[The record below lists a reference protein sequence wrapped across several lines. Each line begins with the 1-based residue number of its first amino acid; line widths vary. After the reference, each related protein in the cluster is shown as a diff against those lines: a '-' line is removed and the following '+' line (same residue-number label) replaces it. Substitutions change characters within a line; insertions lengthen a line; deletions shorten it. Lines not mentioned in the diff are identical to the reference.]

1 MKKMKSVEIIRMWNE
16 KMRTKFPKTDTASIK
31 IRIDELINQFG
42 EKIINDYF
50 YEMTE
55 KGNSDIWSFAV
66 AYKVKDWSSK
76 KNPEL
81 NALEL
86 LGNQLVQIMG
96 NDLANRITD
105 KVKDE
110 MNQYILNKTINKVYE
125 YKDEKR
131 QVNGIAHNK
140 LDTIIKFIAM
150 DEPVMMVG
158 NAGTGKNVIAKQVAE
173 ALGLEFYFSNAVTQE
188 YKITGYGDANGNFV
202 ETQFYKA
209 FKNGGLFLLDEIDAS
224 CPEALVVMNCAIANG
239 YFDFPVIGKVEANE
253 NFRIIAR
260 ANTFGTGASMEYVGR
275 NQLDAATLNR
285 FAIVEVDY
293 DERIE
298 NLLCPNEELAM
309 FLRDFRKT
317 CAING
322 VNHIVSY
329 REFNRLYKMIEV
341 AKMEPREAIKCCL
354 TKGLEVDTLRML
366 KNNMSSNK
374 YNAELTY

>member
-1 MKKMKSVEIIRMWNE
+1 MKSVEIIRMWNE

>member
-1 MKKMKSVEIIRMWNE
+1 ME
-16 KMRTKFPKTDTASIK
+16 
-31 IRIDELINQFG
+31 
-42 EKIINDYF
+42 DYF
-50 YEMTE
+50 CDVVAL
-55 KGNSDIWSFAV
+55 GNSDIWNYAI
-66 AYKVKDWSSK
+66 AYKIKDWKSK

-81 NALEL
+81 NAMEL
-86 LGNQLVQIMG
+86 LGNQLVAIMG

-105 KVKDE
+105 KVKKEMDE
-110 MNQYILNKTINKVYE
+110 YISNKTIAKVYE

-131 QVNGIAHNK
+131 RVSGVAHKK
-140 LDTIIKFIAM
+140 LDTIIKFVAM
-150 DEPVMMVG
+150 NEPVMMVG

-173 ALGLEFYFSNAVTQE
+173 ALGLDFYFSNAVTQE

-224 CPEALVVMNCAIANG
+224 CPESLVVMNCAIANG

-253 NFRIIAR
+253 NFRVIAC

-298 NLLCPNEELAM
+298 DTLCPDKELAS
-309 FLRDFRKT
+309 FLRSFRKA
-317 CAING
+317 CENNG
-322 VNHIVSY
+322 VHHIVSY
-329 REFNRLYKMIEV
+329 REFNRLYKMIDI
-341 AKMEPREAIKCCL
+341 ANMDAREAIKCCL
-354 TKGLEVDTLRML
+354 TKGLEEDTIRML
-366 KNNMSSNK
+366 KNNMDSNQYK
-374 YNAELTY
+374 EQLSC